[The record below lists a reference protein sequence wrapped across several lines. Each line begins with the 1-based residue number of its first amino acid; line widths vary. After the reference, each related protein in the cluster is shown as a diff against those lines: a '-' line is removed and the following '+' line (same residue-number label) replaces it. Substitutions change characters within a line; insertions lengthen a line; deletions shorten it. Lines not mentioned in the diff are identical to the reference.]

1 VKPTRFVQPVNQPEL
16 PAMNT
21 PMLTN
26 IPEAS
31 AIAFTTAT
39 LCPCGLCGLPLQLTP
54 QSAAASAAAAPQS
67 AITSVTSLLRPL
79 DPPAPPTTVI
89 AKVISGD
96 PRIDSLIDGPNFRFN
111 DGSPVATP
119 VTVTYSFPA
128 VLPGTYVGDNAKGW
142 QPFSNEQKAAVRDI
156 LSLLQSQV
164 NVTFQEVGEGTMR
177 FSNNVQ
183 TASAGYAFF
192 PNANGVDL
200 DSDTWLKID
209 PENTGLARGT
219 YGWTTLVHEIG
230 HAIGLNHPGNY
241 NAGEPSRGAEVGN
254 FLGVNEDTFFNSIM
268 SYRQSAQGIND
279 TWFMPYDLLTLRYLY
294 GTKAFAAENNTYRFT
309 DASGLQVD
317 NIVDDGGIDTLDF
330 SALTI
335 PAEVNLT
342 PGAYSSVG
350 KIASGANA
358 LANLTVSLDATIE
371 HAIGSPQADTFVGN
385 AANNVFTGGAGDDSI
400 NGGAGGDTAVF
411 SGPRASYTVTR
422 GASNIVVTSNGGPDG
437 TDTLANVERVQFSDV
452 KVAYDTALGQ
462 SAGNAVLL
470 LGAVLG
476 PALLAAKKPLI
487 NTVAELFDTGI
498 YSTQI
503 LAGAVLRLPIWGLL
517 ANGGAATATNTQI
530 ASYLLTTVNQTAP
543 DAATLAAAVN
553 ALNTETGTAQGTFL
567 GLLAESAANQLNV
580 GLVGLAT
587 TGLDLG
593 PPAL

>member
-1 VKPTRFVQPVNQPEL
+1 
-16 PAMNT
+16 MNT
-21 PMLTN
+21 SIVENAFESTAAALTVA
-26 IPEAS
+26 PP
-31 AIAFTTAT
+31 
-39 LCPCGLCGLPLQLTP
+39 CGCGLCGLPLQIKAANGASSLATGP
-54 QSAAASAAAAPQS
+54 QSA
-67 AITSVTSLLRPL
+67 TLLVSTLVNPL
-79 DPPAPPTTVI
+79 QPPAPPTTVI

-96 PRIDSLIDGPNFRFN
+96 PRIDSLIDGAKFRFN
-111 DGSPVATP
+111 DGSPVGTP
-119 VTVTYSFPA
+119 VTVTFSFPA
-128 VLPGTYVGDNAKGW
+128 ALPATYVGENANGW
-142 QPFSNEQKAAVRDI
+142 QPFSDEQKGAVRDT
-156 LSLLQSQV
+156 LSLLQNQV
-164 NVTFQEVGEGTMR
+164 NVTFQEVAEGTMR
-177 FSNNVQ
+177 FSNNIQ
-183 TASAGYAFF
+183 TVSAGYAFF
-192 PNANGVDL
+192 PNANGNDI
-200 DSDTWLKID
+200 DSDTWIAIGSNSK
-209 PENTGLARGT
+209 GVVRGS

-279 TWFMPYDLLTLRYLY
+279 NWFMPYDMLTLRYLY
-294 GTKAFAAENNTYRFT
+294 GTKAFAAENNTYKYT
-309 DASGLQVD
+309 DATGLLVD
-317 NIVDDGGIDTLDF
+317 NIIDDGGIDTLDF
-330 SALTI
+330 SALTVS
-335 PAEVNLT
+335 ADVDLT
-342 PGAYSSVG
+342 PGAYSNIG
-350 KIASGANA
+350 KIASGDKA

-371 HAIGSPQADTFVGN
+371 NVIGSPQADTFIGN
-385 AANNVFTGGAGDDSI
+385 AANNTFTGGAGDDNI

-411 SGPRASYTVTR
+411 SGPRASYTVTK
-422 GASNIVVTSNGGPDG
+422 GASNIVVTHNGGTDG
-437 TDTLANVERVQFSDV
+437 TDTLTNVERVQFSDD
-452 KVAYDTALGQ
+452 KVAYDSALGQ

-530 ASYLLTTVNQTAP
+530 ANYLLTTVNHAAP

-553 ALNTETGTAQGTFL
+553 ALDTQTGAAQGIFL

-587 TGLDLG
+587 TGIDLG
-593 PPAL
+593 PPVL